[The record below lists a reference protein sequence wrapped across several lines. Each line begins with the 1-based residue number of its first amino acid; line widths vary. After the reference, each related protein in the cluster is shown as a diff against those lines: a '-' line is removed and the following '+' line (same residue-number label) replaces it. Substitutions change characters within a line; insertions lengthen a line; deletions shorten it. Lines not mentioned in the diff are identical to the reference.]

1 MGGTTTQWREELVKI
16 HKEDRFVPSRAVA
29 VLDEPARLA
38 ALARA
43 ENFPV
48 ALRLLPR
55 RHRSALAAVYAAV
68 RLIDDTGD
76 TTSGTPAH
84 RLAALDAVEADLEVI
99 WAGQPS
105 PRPALE
111 PLAATLGARAL
122 SKQPFLDLLEAN
134 RLDQHANRYSSYGDL
149 LGYCALSANPIGRTV
164 LELFGV
170 DDSDARRLSDD
181 VCTALQI
188 LEHCQ
193 DVGEDK
199 RLRDR
204 VYLPLEDLQSFG
216 VDPGGLSAAETS
228 AHLRSL
234 VAFEVS
240 RVVTLLSSGPL
251 LVARLRG
258 WAKVAVAGY
267 VAGGLATVDAI
278 RHADFDVL
286 RVAPRPRK
294 RDVARHAI
302 ALLVMSR

>member
-1 MGGTTTQWREELVKI
+1 
-16 HKEDRFVPSRAVA
+16 VPSRAVA
-29 VLDEPARLA
+29 LLDDPARLA
-38 ALARA
+38 ALAHA

-55 RHRSALAAVYAAV
+55 RHRSALAAVYSAV

-76 TTSGTPAH
+76 TTDGTPTD
-84 RLAALDAVEADLEVI
+84 RLAALDSVEAELAGI
-99 WAGQPS
+99 WVGQP
-105 PRPALE
+105 PTRPALE
-111 PLAATLGARAL
+111 PLAATLRARAL

-134 RLDQHANRYSSYGDL
+134 RLDQHANRYSSYDDL

-164 LELFGV
+164 LEVFGV
-170 DDSDARRLSDD
+170 DDADARSLSDD

-199 RLRDR
+199 RLRER
-204 VYLPLEDLQSFG
+204 VYLPVEDLQAFV
-216 VDPGGLSAAETS
+216 VDPDELSDTQTS
-228 AHLRSL
+228 AQLRSL
-234 VAFEVS
+234 LAFEVS
-240 RVVTLLSSGPL
+240 RALTLLSSGPT
-251 LVARLRG
+251 LVSRLHG

-267 VAGGLATVDAI
+267 VAGGLATADAI

-286 RVAPRPRK
+286 QVMPRPRK

-302 ALLVMSR
+302 NLLVRST